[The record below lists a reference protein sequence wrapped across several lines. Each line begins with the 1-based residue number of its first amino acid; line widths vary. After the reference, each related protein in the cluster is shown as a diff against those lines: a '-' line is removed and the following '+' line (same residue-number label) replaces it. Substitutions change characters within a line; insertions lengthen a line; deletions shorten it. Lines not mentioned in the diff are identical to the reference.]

1 MANRKVLI
9 NRHTSG
15 SSAPNAAE
23 MYKGEIAVAHETG
36 KETLF
41 TKNNAGNMVPFIS
54 CAQTITMINN
64 AISDADV
71 TYDVK
76 AADGDAHVEVVSGG
90 TEKAKVF
97 TVSSKDVQ
105 SKAAFETYSAATDAT
120 IKNNYNTLSGAIDD
134 VLEMLITAVTG
145 EGIIEVEPE
154 RSGATGY
161 NIKHKQAK
169 KVALGFNKVA
179 TDDYGHVIDYSAV
192 TADDIN
198 AVINV
203 AELSAATKA
212 LSAGT
217 IQLSADTIAYVDEQ
231 IDEVYAS
238 AVSYTDAAINA
249 LDSSISAS
257 SAGKYFT
264 ALAIENGKLVAK
276 EEASIPVLEVE
287 SAGTGNVVAS
297 IAVADHK
304 ITYQTASVATS
315 EGVAALSASVIN
327 LSAVTGEFSGAT
339 DSRINDLSGYT
350 KDVDDKVKALS
361 AGTISISGFAHGEIA
376 ELSGAVQAN
385 KSDIDDLSGAT
396 IAEFSS
402 AFTAIQ
408 AMDKEASAVAG
419 QVVTTVSEAD
429 GVVSET
435 KANVKDLQL
444 GGYVKDTAATGDIA
458 STDTI
463 NAALSKLENKAA
475 AITIANAD
483 KSINVTTGTT
493 GTDINVNIKSG
504 EKVLAK
510 DGAAGLYTDID
521 LVKITTGLP
530 ATVKERYQ
538 LLATDDSQIGVN
550 IDVPKDS
557 HIVSIN
563 FISDPADAHYQNLEY
578 KYIDTEGTEQTT
590 YVDVSSLVLE
600 AEFASGVTVTDHI
613 AHGVVDPASEDFLT
627 VGGAGFKLSGVQDAI
642 DAKVNALDVTDDAA
656 VAGQYVAAIEQTDGV
671 VAVKTRANVSEAV
684 LNNYAKGTDGS
695 AVAATDSVR
704 EAIGKL
710 ENQID
715 NAKAAATTKVVEGT
729 DAGNNMTIASATS
742 ETDGSVTYTVNLT
755 DVASKAALD
764 AEIAA
769 RKAVDGQNGDTYAAN
784 SNANYISEATSLN
797 DADVKLD
804 AAIKAEETARIAAI
818 EALDSET
825 AVTEGNY
832 ITGIAIKDGKI
843 SGITQTAL
851 PANVAI
857 SATTGAAVD
866 TPSAVLTGVTANG
879 TDNHNLTFGMSNKVF
894 SASTSDSAQTSVSA
908 NMAYEL
914 SSAAT
919 ISSGQ
924 VRDLENVIKNIKVNS
939 ATTAESAD
947 TAASADKVANALSVS
962 GYSTSS
968 ASSLDSAFAFD
979 GSEAQSLTFG
989 TNGNAGLKS
998 MSMTS
1003 AGVVDVE
1010 VIDCGEY

>member
-339 DSRINDLSGYT
+339 D
-350 KDVDDKVKALS
+350 
-361 AGTISISGFAHGEIA
+361 
-376 ELSGAVQAN
+376 
-385 KSDIDDLSGAT
+385 
-396 IAEFSS
+396 
-402 AFTAIQ
+402 
-408 AMDKEASAVAG
+408 
-419 QVVTTVSEAD
+419 
-429 GVVSET
+429 
-435 KANVKDLQL
+435 
-444 GGYVKDTAATGDIA
+444 
-458 STDTI
+458 
-463 NAALSKLENKAA
+463 
-475 AITIANAD
+475 
-483 KSINVTTGTT
+483 
-493 GTDINVNIKSG
+493 
-504 EKVLAK
+504 
-510 DGAAGLYTDID
+510 
-521 LVKITTGLP
+521 
-530 ATVKERYQ
+530 
-538 LLATDDSQIGVN
+538 
-550 IDVPKDS
+550 
-557 HIVSIN
+557 
-563 FISDPADAHYQNLEY
+563 
-578 KYIDTEGTEQTT
+578 
-590 YVDVSSLVLE
+590 
-600 AEFASGVTVTDHI
+600 
-613 AHGVVDPASEDFLT
+613 
-627 VGGAGFKLSGVQDAI
+627 
-642 DAKVNALDVTDDAA
+642 
-656 VAGQYVAAIEQTDGV
+656 
-671 VAVKTRANVSEAV
+671 
-684 LNNYAKGTDGS
+684 
-695 AVAATDSVR
+695 
-704 EAIGKL
+704 
-710 ENQID
+710 
-715 NAKAAATTKVVEGT
+715 
-729 DAGNNMTIASATS
+729 
-742 ETDGSVTYTVNLT
+742 
-755 DVASKAALD
+755 
-764 AEIAA
+764 
-769 RKAVDGQNGDTYAAN
+769 
-784 SNANYISEATSLN
+784 
-797 DADVKLD
+797 
-804 AAIKAEETARIAAI
+804 
-818 EALDSET
+818 
-825 AVTEGNY
+825 
-832 ITGIAIKDGKI
+832 
-843 SGITQTAL
+843 
-851 PANVAI
+851 
-857 SATTGAAVD
+857 
-866 TPSAVLTGVTANG
+866 
-879 TDNHNLTFGMSNKVF
+879 
-894 SASTSDSAQTSVSA
+894 
-908 NMAYEL
+908 
-914 SSAAT
+914 
-919 ISSGQ
+919 
-924 VRDLENVIKNIKVNS
+924 
-939 ATTAESAD
+939 
-947 TAASADKVANALSVS
+947 
-962 GYSTSS
+962 
-968 ASSLDSAFAFD
+968 
-979 GSEAQSLTFG
+979 
-989 TNGNAGLKS
+989 
-998 MSMTS
+998 
-1003 AGVVDVE
+1003 
-1010 VIDCGEY
+1010 